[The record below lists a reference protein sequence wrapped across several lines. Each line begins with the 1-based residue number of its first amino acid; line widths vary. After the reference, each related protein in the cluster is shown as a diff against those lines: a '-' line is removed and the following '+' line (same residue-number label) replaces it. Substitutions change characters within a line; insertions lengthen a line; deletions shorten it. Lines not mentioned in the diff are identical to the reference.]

1 MVTEQPRLR
10 NPVSAARV
18 PLTLALNSVDVQP
31 GLLAA
36 DQHQPRMVVQATRE
50 VFGALAAAGNTEIP
64 RNLHWLYVRLPKRFA
79 MYYWRR
85 VLS

>member
-1 MVTEQPRLR
+1 
-10 NPVSAARV
+10 
-18 PLTLALNSVDVQP
+18 LALNGVGVQP

-64 RNLHWLYVRLPKRFA
+64 RNLH
-79 MYYWRR
+79 
-85 VLS
+85 